1 MLPLPIIVTSQ
12 MQQFSAGAVTV
23 ARDKFNIRL
32 NYGENSLRILD
43 VLLQQAHEQYQQ
55 TSRNDTPANIS
66 IENTVRIWGSYL
78 GEVIRR
84 SLGGDWIAEKKNVFL
99 QIGSRRLDPLGQVR
113 SRIIDGSFYNVHG
126 FFLGLNPLVKVN
138 QAQRIIK
145 SPPETNIIHPLGE
158 SGERAGNRSSVYIGG
173 SVGMFFL
180 ICLFSM
186 GSLFF
191 LRQGITAVPILGN
204 FSQKSI
210 ATVTMVPTPASTQS
224 PGPTI
229 NPTSTLAPLT
239 AGSQVSTP
247 LPFSFSVLTQSDL
260 EKAQITPS
268 DLAFG
273 GLHQA
278 ADWNQCMAGLNL
290 DHSIFDPIE
299 GLPNA
304 ELMLTSAFST
314 DQTCGGFAGDSI
326 QDDLFVFQDEYH
338 AKRFMAI
345 AANGCT
351 MLASLGTGQSQS
363 SNENDSQIITCQADT
378 PTGFIMTTILSQKYE
393 LVVRQ
398 VSGMSSHLNP
408 ADISG
413 ISTTII
419 ERLTASVQEHNR

>member
-23 ARDKFNIRL
+23 ARDKFGIRL

-43 VLLQQAHEQYQQ
+43 VLLQKAHEQYQQ
-55 TSRNDTPANIS
+55 ASRIDNPANIS
-66 IENTVRIWGSYL
+66 MENTVRIWGSYL

-84 SLGGDWIAEKKNVFL
+84 NLGGDWIAEKKNVFL

-113 SRIIDGSFYNVHG
+113 SRIVDGSIYNVHR
-126 FFLGLNPLVKVN
+126 FFLGLNPLVQVN
-138 QAQRIIK
+138 QAQRMIK
-145 SPPETNIIHPLGE
+145 STPETNITQPSGE
-158 SGERAGNRSSVYIGG
+158 SGERAGNRSPVYMGG

-180 ICLFSM
+180 ICLLSM

-191 LRQGITAVPILGN
+191 LRQGITAIPILGN
-204 FSQKSI
+204 FSQKPIPNITS
-210 ATVTMVPTPASTQS
+210 VPTPASTQS
-224 PGPTI
+224 PVPTI
-229 NPTSTLAPLT
+229 NPTSTLAPLH

-247 LPFSFSVLTQSDL
+247 LPFSFGVLTQSDL
-260 EKAQITPS
+260 EKAQITPN

-278 ADWNQCMAGLNL
+278 ADWNQCMDGLKL

-304 ELMLTSAFST
+304 EMTLTSAYST
-314 DQTCGGFAGDSI
+314 DQTCEGFAGDSI

-351 MLASLGTGQSQS
+351 MLASFGTSQSQS
-363 SNENDSQIITCQADT
+363 SNENSRQIILCQAYT
-378 PTGFIMTTILSQKYE
+378 PAGFVMTSILSQEYE
-393 LVVRQ
+393 LVIRQ
-398 VSGMSSHLNP
+398 VSGMSSQINP
-408 ADISG
+408 ADLSG

-419 ERLTASVQEHNR
+419 ERLSTLAQMHNR